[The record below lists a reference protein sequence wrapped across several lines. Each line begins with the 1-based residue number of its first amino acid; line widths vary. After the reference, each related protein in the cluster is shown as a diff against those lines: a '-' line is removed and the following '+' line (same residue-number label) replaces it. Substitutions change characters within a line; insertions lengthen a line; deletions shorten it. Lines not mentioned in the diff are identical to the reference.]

1 MKEYRNF
8 DFLKKSYLVI
18 QIWGSL
24 QRLQHGRKKDY
35 KISLI
40 YVLVTKISKC
50 KLKIQIKSTDRCRSR
65 EFFFT
70 AFFEKGKKRKVFSLR
85 LVTFVFLIYLFFLF
99 NRRFLSL

>member
-85 LVTFVFLIYLFFLF
+85 FSHLCFPNLSLFLI
-99 NRRFLSL
+99 